1 MKITRVETFIVHV
14 PLRLPINDSSS
25 HVTHWGV
32 PGVLLHTDEGLTGT
46 GYSGTHAVG
55 DELITGVIERHYGPR
70 LIGKDPFNVRQ
81 IWEDLHWEPLH
92 WIGRVGI
99 TTMAHAAID
108 IALWDLMAKAAGP
121 PLWQLLGGHKP
132 ERIPTYNTDGGWLNW
147 SERQLVEDCRRIV
160 EQGWRGVKIKLGKPD
175 PAEDLRRVAAVRA
188 AIGDDVMLMVDVNQK
203 WSLHTARTW
212 GRRLAEHNV
221 YWLEEPIH
229 PDDVDGHAL
238 LAREL
243 STPIA
248 TGEHIYSAFGFRDLI
263 ARQAIGFVQV
273 DVTRVAGITETL
285 AVVNLA
291 ACHNLPVVPHI
302 SDMMQVH
309 QHIVAAFPNAPMLE
323 YIPWLL
329 DLFEEPVR
337 VVDGAIV
344 TPTAPGA
351 STAMRADLFKRWRV
365 A

>member
-1 MKITRVETFIVHV
+1 MKIVRVETFVVHV
-14 PLRLPINDSSS
+14 PLRVPTADSASYM
-25 HVTHWGV
+25 THWGV
-32 PGVLLHTDEGLTGT
+32 PGVLLHTDEGLVGT

-70 LIGKDPFNVRQ
+70 LLGQDPFNVRY
-81 IWEDLHWEPLH
+81 IWEDLHREPLH

-108 IALWDLMAKAAGP
+108 IALWDLMAQASGR

-132 ERIPTYNTDGGWLNW
+132 DRILTYNTDGGWLNW
-147 SERQLVEDCRRIV
+147 PERQLVEDCRHLV
-160 EQGWRGVKIKLGKPD
+160 DQGWRGVKIKLGRPD
-175 PAEDLRRVAAVRA
+175 PADDLRRVAAVRQ
-188 AIGDDVMLMVDVNQK
+188 AIGDDIMLMVDVNQK
-203 WSLHTARTW
+203 WDLHTARVW
-212 GRRLAEHNV
+212 GRRLADYNV

-229 PDDVDGHAL
+229 PDDVEGHAL

-243 STPIA
+243 ATPIA

-263 ARQAIGFVQV
+263 ARQAIAVVQV
-273 DVTRVAGITETL
+273 DATRVAGITETL
-285 AVVNLA
+285 AVTQLA

-337 VVDGAIV
+337 VADGYIL

-351 STAMRADLFKRWRV
+351 STRMRADAFARWRV

>member
-1 MKITRVETFIVHV
+1 MKITKVESFIVHV

-32 PGVLLHTDEGLTGT
+32 PGVLLYTDEGLVGT
-46 GYSGTHAVG
+46 GYNGTHAVG
-55 DELITGVIERHYGPR
+55 DELITGVIDRYYGPR
-70 LIGKDPFNVRQ
+70 LLGQDPYNVRS

-99 TTMAHAAID
+99 TTMAHACID
-108 IALWDLMAKAAGP
+108 IALWDLMAQAAGR

-132 ERIPTYNTDGGWLNW
+132 DCIVTYNTDGGWLNW
-147 SERQLVEDCRRIV
+147 SREQLVEDCRRIV
-160 EQGWRGVKIKLGKPD
+160 AEGWRGVKIKLGRPD
-175 PAEDLRRVAAVRA
+175 PAEDLRRVAAVRR
-188 AIGDDVMLMVDVNQK
+188 AIGDDIMLMVDVNQK
-203 WSLHTARTW
+203 WSLQTARVW

-229 PDDVDGHAL
+229 PDDVEGYAQ

-243 STPIA
+243 DTPIA

-263 ARQAIGFVQV
+263 ARQAVGFVQV
-273 DVTRVAGITETL
+273 DVTRVAGITEAL
-285 AVVNLA
+285 AITNLA

-309 QHIVAAFPNAPMLE
+309 QHLVAAFPNAPMLE

-337 VVDGAIV
+337 VENGTIL
-344 TPTAPGA
+344 TPTTPGA
-351 STAMRADLFKRWRV
+351 STTMRADALARWRV